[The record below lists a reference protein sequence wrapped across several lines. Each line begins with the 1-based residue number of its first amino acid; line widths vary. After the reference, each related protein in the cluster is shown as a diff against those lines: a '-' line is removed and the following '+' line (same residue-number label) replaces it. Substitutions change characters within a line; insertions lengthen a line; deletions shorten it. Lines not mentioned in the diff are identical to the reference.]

1 MTIRKLDDLF
11 LTELQETY
19 AAEKLIVA
27 PLSKLAKTEADS
39 STGYIITRCHHRI
52 DRLEQIFGL
61 LGRQP
66 DTGKPPRMGG
76 LLAEV
81 DELIG
86 SDPTTWGHAAAVL
99 SVVETVRHYLMAR
112 YVTLASWANE
122 LGMPQVSK
130 LIAATLEEDRT
141 GSGPPV
147 ATERNQDN
155 PKGISLG
162 ERLTAMFDRKR

>member
-27 PLSKLAKTEADS
+27 PLSKLAMTIAEP
-39 STGYIITRCHHRI
+39 STGFINRSPHRI
-52 DRLEQIFGL
+52 GRLEQIFGL
-61 LGRQP
+61 FRRQP
-66 DTGKPPRMGG
+66 DAASKQPPMGG
-76 LLAEV
+76 ILAEI
-81 DELIG
+81 DELMGIE
-86 SDPTTWGHAAAVL
+86 PTTPGHAAAVR

-122 LGMPQVSK
+122 LRMPEVSK
-130 LIAATLEEDRT
+130 LISATLEEERAR
-141 GSGPPV
+141 SGPP
-147 ATERNQDN
+147 ADQREQDN
-155 PKGISLG
+155 GKGVSLG

>member
-27 PLSKLAKTEADS
+27 PLSKLAMMEAEP
-39 STGYIITRCHHRI
+39 STGYIARSQHRI
-52 DRLEQIFGL
+52 DRLEQIFRL

-66 DTGKPPRMGG
+66 DTGKRPPMGG
-76 LLAEV
+76 MVTEI

-86 SDPTTWGHAAAVL
+86 SDPTTWNHAAAVL
-99 SVVETVRHYLMAR
+99 SVVETVRHYTMAR

-122 LGMPQVSK
+122 LGMPEVSK
-130 LIAATLEEDRT
+130 LISATLEE
-141 GSGPPV
+141 
-147 ATERNQDN
+147 ERNCTRPPAAAERDQDHG
-155 PKGISLG
+155 KGISLG